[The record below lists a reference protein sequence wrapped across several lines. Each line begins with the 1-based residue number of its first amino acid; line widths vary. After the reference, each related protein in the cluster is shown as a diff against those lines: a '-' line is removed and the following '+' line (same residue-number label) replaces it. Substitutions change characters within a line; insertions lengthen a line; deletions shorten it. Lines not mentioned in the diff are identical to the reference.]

1 MLLKRTYALLVF
13 AILLT
18 FSFGMFSTEAAAQPN
33 GEAGNDLMAKKGM
46 SGLFAGKL
54 GNDDPRAPTQA
65 QKWLGFAS
73 LGVMVIVIKYL

>member
-18 FSFGMFSTEAAAQPN
+18 FSFGMFSIEAVAQSD
-33 GEAGNDLMAKKGM
+33 GDAKTDLMAKKGM
-46 SGLFAGKL
+46 AGLFAGKL
-54 GNDDPRAPTQA
+54 GNDDPRAPSPA
-65 QKWLGFAS
+65 QKWLGFGS